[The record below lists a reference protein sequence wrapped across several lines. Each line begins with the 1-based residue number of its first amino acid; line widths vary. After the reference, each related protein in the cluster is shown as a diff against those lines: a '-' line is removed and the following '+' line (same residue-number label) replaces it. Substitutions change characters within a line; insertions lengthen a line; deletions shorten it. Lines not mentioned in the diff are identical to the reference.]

1 MDEFLK
7 EFGLGSVIRMLAKNS
22 KPRVIIS
29 EANGVWTIRTESVVK
44 TITLDFRPGV
54 EYDDTAPDGRKIKVR
69 VLIGS
74 VDRHPSVS
82 PGYYQFCRRPMDSVN
97 HR

>member
-7 EFGLGSVIRMLAKNS
+7 EFAMGSVIQMLAKNS

-29 EANGVWTIRTESVVK
+29 EANGVWTIRTESLVK

-54 EYDDTAPDGRKIKVR
+54 EYDDAAPDGRKVR
-69 VLIGS
+69 VRAPIGS
-74 VDRHPSVS
+74 IDRH
-82 PGYYQFCRRPMDSVN
+82 
-97 HR
+97 